1 MRTYKFEEG
10 CGGMMAIR
18 LSIVGAITDF
28 LATAPTSEQIV
39 NYRAPDHFDARLHEL
54 LDRKANNTITA
65 AERTKLDEFLRMDH
79 FMIVLKAKV
88 QLRLRNQR

>member
-1 MRTYKFEEG
+1 MRAT
-10 CGGMMAIR
+10 
-18 LSIVGAITDF
+18 IVGAITDF

-39 NYRAPDHFDARLHEL
+39 NYHAPDHFDARLHEL
-54 LDRKANNTITA
+54 LECNTNGTITA
-65 AERTKLDEFLRMDH
+65 TEREELDEMDH